1 MKKTALLVLLSFVCG
16 HLLLIFTWHDHRL
29 LRHLYSFGALVAGY
43 VYFRNVQS
51 KKLRAAF
58 VGLTA
63 AFFLILLV
71 IYVFVGEIPILKLK
85 PPGVES

>member
-1 MKKTALLVLLSFVCG
+1 
-16 HLLLIFTWHDHRL
+16 
-29 LRHLYSFGALVAGY
+29 VAGY